1 MKSSIIELICESF
14 STGFIEEDTADTYA
28 EFVRSADLNSVN
40 DMELLEEMVDILTES
55 RVNHTPERHAARD
68 FAMRKQNQ
76 AIVNRDQRIVDD
88 RKFSVNP
95 SSTNRS
101 PFKRYQDLD
110 QIERTDVKR
119 ARELRDRANWDGTD
133 QRLADMTIN
142 RMLSAKTKKEK
153 DTAETRAK
161 LLNKMLRSGKGER
174 FATNP
179 RSSVGDFDYGRNGGY
194 SRNWDTSIT
203 VRGKRYKE

>member
-1 MKSSIIELICESF
+1 MKSGIIELICESF
-14 STGFIEEDTADTYA
+14 SNGSIEEDTANTYA
-28 EFVRSADLNSVN
+28 EFVRSADLNSTE
-40 DMELLEEMVDILTES
+40 DMELLEEMVDALTES

-88 RKFSVNP
+88 RKFPVNP
-95 SSTNRS
+95 SSGNRS
-101 PFKRYQDLD
+101 PFKRYQDLE
-110 QIERTDVKR
+110 QIERGEVKR
-119 ARELRDRANWDGTD
+119 ARELRDRANWNGTD
-133 QRLADMTIN
+133 TRLADIAIS
-142 RMLSAKTKKEK
+142 RMLASKTPKEK
-153 DTAETRAK
+153 VTAETRAK

-179 RSSVGDFDYGRNGGY
+179 RSAVGDFDYGRNGGY

-203 VRGKRYKE
+203 ARGKRYKE